1 MSDYS
6 NGYFSRAANAGGNG
20 FGYASHNSMRKYA
33 AQSYNSPVNYRTNS
47 NKYKIN

>member
-6 NGYFSRAANAGGNG
+6 NTYFSRAANAGGNG
-20 FGYASHNSMRKYA
+20 FGYVSHNSMRKYA
-33 AQSYNSPVNYRTNS
+33 AQSYTSPINYRSNP